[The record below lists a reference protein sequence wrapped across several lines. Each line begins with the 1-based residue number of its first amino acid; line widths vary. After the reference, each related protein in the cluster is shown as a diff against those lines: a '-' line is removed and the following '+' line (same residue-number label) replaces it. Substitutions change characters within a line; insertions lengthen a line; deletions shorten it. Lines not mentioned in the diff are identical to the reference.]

1 MKKYLSKALA
11 ATSTALLLVCLS
23 ACGGANEAD
32 TSRIAALEQSLSAL
46 ESEKNEIAK
55 ERDRYNGLH
64 QDLERQLSALSET
77 ESELS
82 KCREDLARVT
92 DLNEKSTTRIKEL
105 EDRIESLESRKK
117 DLTSQ
122 LADTQKKL
130 SDAITELASPERKPA
145 ERVSREYVD
154 PDGTYT
160 KLTSV
165 TKYRQNELPCK
176 SYLLLDTPD
185 VKSKKILECNEIY
198 SYSLSP
204 DATRVIADNFS
215 LEGGSTTVYMY
226 DIRTDSLSEL
236 ALPDLPIAYAPSYL
250 EWLDERYFL
259 FVLQLDHGTVSRG
272 GDVYVYDTET
282 GEYRRIVANPEK
294 RFQISEIH
302 TYGNDFVVFESVMY
316 DETMNFTVPKHN
328 VLTCDE
334 IMQLIRGKSEIDL
347 SAMTAPEK

>member
-1 MKKYLSKALA
+1 MSCPVSLISCLTHPTSNQKRFWN
-11 ATSTALLLVCLS
+11 AT
-23 ACGGANEAD
+23 N
-32 TSRIAALEQSLSAL
+32 
-46 ESEKNEIAK
+46 
-55 ERDRYNGLH
+55 
-64 QDLERQLSALSET
+64 
-77 ESELS
+77 
-82 KCREDLARVT
+82 
-92 DLNEKSTTRIKEL
+92 
-105 EDRIESLESRKK
+105 
-117 DLTSQ
+117 
-122 LADTQKKL
+122 
-130 SDAITELASPERKPA
+130 
-145 ERVSREYVD
+145 
-154 PDGTYT
+154 YT
-160 KLTSV
+160 
-165 TKYRQNELPCK
+165 
-176 SYLLLDTPD
+176 
-185 VKSKKILECNEIY
+185 
-198 SYSLSP
+198 YSLSP

-272 GDVYVYDTET
+272 GDVYVYDTDT

-347 SAMTAPEK
+347 STMTAPEK